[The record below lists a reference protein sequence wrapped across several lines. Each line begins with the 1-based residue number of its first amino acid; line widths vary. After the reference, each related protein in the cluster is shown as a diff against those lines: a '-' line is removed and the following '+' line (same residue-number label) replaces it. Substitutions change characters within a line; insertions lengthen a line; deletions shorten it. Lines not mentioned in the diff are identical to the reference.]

1 MSIFSRILY
10 AVKETDPRRAAAMK
24 KVGALAKACD
34 ASLELF
40 HAISAPLFQIV
51 SVWSS
56 RLPTSFASR
65 RMPMPAIVRSAATS
79 PSIV

>member
-40 HAISAPLFQIV
+40 HAISAPLFPA
-51 SVWSS
+51 
-56 RLPTSFASR
+56 PTTSTR
-65 RMPMPAIVRSAATS
+65 WPWYGAALR
-79 PSIV
+79 